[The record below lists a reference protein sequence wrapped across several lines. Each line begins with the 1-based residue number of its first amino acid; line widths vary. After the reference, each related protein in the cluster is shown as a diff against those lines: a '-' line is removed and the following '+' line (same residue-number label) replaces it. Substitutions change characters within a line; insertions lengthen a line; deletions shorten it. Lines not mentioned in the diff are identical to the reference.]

1 MMEHY
6 NFMQARQAWAN
17 KMTEPYK
24 EGTMIPNEM
33 TAKQDPPIAVEF
45 ELLEK
50 NISYLR
56 SCLQELE
63 VKIAPVLAEPSPAPE
78 TLGKDPRGTSPVLH
92 RVRSFNAEIH
102 DLTARINDLTRRL
115 EL

>member
-6 NFMQARQAWAN
+6 NFLQARQAWGD
-17 KMTEPYK
+17 KPRM
-24 EGTMIPNEM
+24 EGASILAQNEM

-63 VKIAPVLAEPSPAPE
+63 VKIAPVLAEPSPTPE
-78 TLGKDPRGTSPVLH
+78 TLGRDPRGTSPVLN
-92 RVRSFNAEIH
+92 RIRAFNAEIH
-102 DLTARINDLTRRL
+102 ELTARVNDLTRRL

>member
-6 NFMQARQAWAN
+6 NFSQARQAWAN
-17 KMTEPYK
+17 KTTEPYK

-33 TAKQDPPIAVEF
+33 TAKQDPPITVEF
-45 ELLEK
+45 GLLEK
-50 NISYLR
+50 NIVYLR

-63 VKIAPVLAEPSPAPE
+63 VKIAPVLAEPSPTQE
-78 TLGKDPRGTSPVLH
+78 TLGRDPRGTSPVLN
-92 RVRSFNAEIH
+92 RILLCNAEIQE
-102 DLTARINDLTRRL
+102 LTARVNDLTRRL